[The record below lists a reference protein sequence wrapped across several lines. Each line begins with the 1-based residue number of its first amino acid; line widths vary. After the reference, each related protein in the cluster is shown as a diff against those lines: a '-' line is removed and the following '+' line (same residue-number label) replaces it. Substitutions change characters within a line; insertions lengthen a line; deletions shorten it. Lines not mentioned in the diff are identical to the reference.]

1 MILRQVGSICTS
13 FFLASW
19 AEIYRLKSR
28 RKQNVTSLIRR
39 RRVKTRAGLG
49 KVSTGKAESR
59 EGENQYMSP

>member
-1 MILRQVGSICTS
+1 MILRQVGSICTL

-39 RRVKTRAGLG
+39 RRAKTRAGLG
-49 KVSTGKAESR
+49 KVSTGKAERR
-59 EGENQYMSP
+59 ERENQ